1 MTSTVEVEK
10 IPVVINPLLLF
21 QRMCISRESVG
32 DIKQYLMYEL
42 APFPLALFAED
53 GMRKGTKSS
62 LFNVFTPLDQSFEDI
77 HGSHFIIDS
86 GFLLHK
92 VIWDRNSSL
101 NNILEK
107 YLRYVREHN
116 GLSATII
123 FDGYSENP
131 DIAGTKSWERMRL
144 RKKNQ
149 CTEIKLDKR
158 TVLTIAQDS
167 D

>member
-1 MTSTVEVEK
+1 MFFQKVLFSDFFLYFSYLFYMPN
-10 IPVVINPLLLF
+10 IPLKMIL
-21 QRMCISRESVG
+21 VG
-32 DIKQYLMYEL
+32 FICKTYLATL
-42 APFPLALFAED
+42 
-53 GMRKGTKSS
+53 RV
-62 LFNVFTPLDQSFEDI
+62 NVFTPLDQSFEDI

-131 DIAGTKSWERMRL
+131 DIAGTKSWERMRPT
-144 RKKNQ
+144 KQK
-149 CTEIKLDKR
+149 
-158 TVLTIAQDS
+158 S
-167 D
+167 MY